1 MWEHC
6 YQCSDWHHNN
16 KIDKLP
22 AALKIISPFPRQRD
36 CLSYT
41 LSFGFIATVKLQ
53 QREFPSYVTNLYVS
67 KLNISP
73 LTLGITLDLLD
84 ESLGLVCPHSW
95 PQPPPVDRPTLCI
108 ASPPS
113 TQDLRSFFWWGRR
126 DLDRVHCSVTCVPL
140 TELQFHSIMSCLL
153 VRKQLLKGSW
163 RYFWPSRTS
172 WQSTRVV
179 LVWGTECNSMY
190 HWTEQNWT
198 EQNKRCVY
206 YLVCILKH
214 ISTAQWFVAS
224 TSNITA

>member
-1 MWEHC
+1 MNCQQLW
-6 YQCSDWHHNN
+6 
-16 KIDKLP
+16 KLY
-22 AALKIISPFPRQRD
+22 ISPFPRQRD

-53 QREFPSYVTNLYVS
+53 QREFPSYVTNLYYVS
-67 KLNISP
+67 KLKYFTADSWHHSGSP
-73 LTLGITLDLLD
+73 GW
-84 ESLGLVCPHSW
+84 ESGACLSHSW

-179 LVWGTECNSMY
+179 LVWGTECNSTY

-206 YLVCILKH
+206 YLVCILKR